1 MTPDDTSRCRPDEE
15 EKVRRRV
22 HALCGVAAIVLAVS
36 VAGCGGNDSRAGNV
50 VLETQTTVPAA
61 SPSDAVHSATSP
73 SVDAELTT
81 LDAKLAESQTAL
93 DEFDQMT
100 ATTEGD
106 PSR

>member
-1 MTPDDTSRCRPDEE
+1 VDQS
-15 EKVRRRV
+15 VV
-22 HALCGVAAIVLAVS
+22 HLSAQVLCGVAAIVLAVS

-61 SPSDAVHSATSP
+61 SPTAATATSPSDAVHSATSP